1 MVHLSIGGG
10 GGSTSA
16 DQVDHLSMSGEGGS
30 TSAGQVNHLSMSG
43 KGEVQVQARWI
54 I

>member
-1 MVHLSIGGG
+1 MSFKYEWE

-16 DQVDHLSMSGEGGS
+16 GKVGHLSMKGEGGS
-30 TSAGQVNHLSMSG
+30 TSAGQVDHLSMSG
-43 KGEVQVQARWI
+43 KAEVQVQARWI

>member
-1 MVHLSIGGG
+1 MSGE

-16 DQVDHLSMSGEGGS
+16 GQVDHLSMSGEGGS
-30 TSAGQVNHLSMSG
+30 TSAGQVDHLSMSG
-43 KGEVQVQARWI
+43 KGEVQAQARWI